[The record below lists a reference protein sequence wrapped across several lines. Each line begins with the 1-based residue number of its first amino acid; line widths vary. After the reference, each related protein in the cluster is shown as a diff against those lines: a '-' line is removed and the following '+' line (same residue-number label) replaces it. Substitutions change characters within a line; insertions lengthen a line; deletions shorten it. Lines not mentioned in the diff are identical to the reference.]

1 MTTVSKSDLSWNSI
15 ADMKGQVEV
24 AVAEAHERDWPRV
37 VGTLVRAT
45 RDLDLA
51 EDAVQDA
58 FVSAI
63 DAWARD
69 GIPASPA
76 AWLITAARRK
86 VIDRQR
92 REMNLTRKLPLLI
105 VPGDD
110 DALPPDQI
118 PDERL
123 RLVFTC
129 CHPALAIEARVAL
142 TLRLVCGL
150 ETATIARLFV
160 VPLPTMAARI
170 TRAKK
175 KIAISGIAYRVPE
188 AHELPERL
196 PAVLSVVYLLFTA
209 GHTALSGDRLV
220 QPELTQ
226 RALDLASIIAQL
238 MPDEPEVLGL
248 FGLLRLSD
256 ARREARVDT
265 KGHLVLLER
274 QDRSRWDH
282 AAIQEGIAA
291 VESSLIRTRGRLPG
305 RYVLQAAIEAVHSEA
320 MGYEETD
327 WPQLLCLYNLL
338 REVAPSPIV
347 EMNRAVVVSKLS
359 GPDAGLAILDD
370 LADWDGGEHYYLFAA
385 ARADLLR
392 RLGRIAEANAEYRRA
407 LALTDNAVEQGFL
420 LDRIEEMDLA
430 TP

>member
-1 MTTVSKSDLSWNSI
+1 MSD
-15 ADMKGQVEV
+15 QVE
-24 AVAEAHERDWPRV
+24 AALAEVHERDWVRV
-37 VGTLVRAT
+37 VGTLVRST

-51 EDAVQDA
+51 EDAAQDA
-58 FVSAI
+58 FVAAI

-69 GIPASPA
+69 GIPASPV
-76 AWLITAARRK
+76 AWLITAARRRA
-86 VIDRQR
+86 IDRQR

-110 DALPPDQI
+110 DPRRSDEI

-123 RLVFTC
+123 RLIFTC
-129 CHPALAIEARVAL
+129 CHPSLAIEARVAL

-175 KIAISGIAYRVPE
+175 KIAIAGIAYRVPE
-188 AHELPERL
+188 AHDLPTRL

-209 GHTALSGDRLV
+209 GHTAPSGDRLV
-220 QPELTQ
+220 QPELTR
-226 RALDLASIIAQL
+226 RALGLASIMAQL
-238 MPDEPEVLGL
+238 MPEEPEVLGL
-248 FGLLRLSD
+248 FALLRLSD

-265 KGHLVLLER
+265 RGRLVLLER
-274 QDRSRWDH
+274 QDRSRWDQ
-282 AAIQEGIAA
+282 AAIREGIEA
-291 VESSLIRTRGRLPG
+291 VESSLVRTRGRLPG
-305 RYVLQAAIEAVHSEA
+305 RYALQAAIEAVHSEA
-320 MGYEETD
+320 LGYEATD
-327 WPQLLCLYNLL
+327 WRQLLCLYNLL

-347 EMNRAVVVSKLS
+347 EMNRAVIVSKLS

-407 LALTDNAVEQGFL
+407 LVLTGNAIEQGFL
-420 LDRIEEMDLA
+420 LDRIEETDTGGA
-430 TP
+430 